1 MYRVL
6 CLAGLCALSLVAH
19 AQAIYKCVDEDGG
32 TRFTNIA
39 AEAKGCE
46 AVSFIPFERPSPP
59 ASAPGASSTAKPQS
73 RAAPSP
79 TPSSFPRIDRATQQA
94 RDNDRR
100 RILEQELSYE
110 QKLLAEAKQELAAQ
124 DHTVARERLDSYRRR
139 VRMHEDNVA
148 NIRREISNLR

>member
-1 MYRVL
+1 L
-6 CLAGLCALSLVAH
+6 TSH
-19 AQAIYKCVDEDGG
+19 AQIIYKCVDEDGG

-39 AEAKGCE
+39 AEAKGCQT
-46 AVSFIPFERPSPP
+46 VSMIPFERPGPP
-59 ASAPGASSTAKPQS
+59 ASATAAPSTAKPQS
-73 RAAPSP
+73 KAAPSP
-79 TPSSFPRIDRATQQA
+79 TPSNFPRIDSTTQQA

-124 DHTVARERLDSYRRR
+124 DHTAARERLDPYRRR

-148 NIRREISNLR
+148 NIRRELSNIR

>member
-1 MYRVL
+1 MRRVL
-6 CLAGLCALSLVAH
+6 CLLGLSALPLTSQ
-19 AQAIYKCVDEDGG
+19 AQIIYKCVDVDGG

-46 AVSFIPFERPSPP
+46 AVSMIPFESPA
-59 ASAPGASSTAKPQS
+59 ASATPSAPKPQS

-79 TPSSFPRIDRATQQA
+79 SPSSFPRIDRATQQA

-100 RILEQELSYE
+100 RILEQELNQE

-124 DHTVARERLDSYRRR
+124 DHTVARERLEPYRRR